1 MTAASD
7 VVSAA
12 EAAARRRERAAL
24 LLAAL
29 HAQVRLALAATA
41 TGTESERADDASRAA
56 RPMPSRDRRPY

>member
-1 MTAASD
+1 LTAATD

-41 TGTESERADDASRAA
+41 AGAGSDRADDAIRAA
-56 RPMPSRDRRPY
+56 RPMPSWDRRPY